1 MARPLIARTV
11 ELLSSQLRPGTT
23 VFLIGPPVSI
33 PRRTLKNAFCTHGR
47 LAVVVKAQY
56 EGHRISGIWVGV
68 NNVRRYFSKRTPIIE
83 LQLDHLQI
91 QCGLT
96 PHFWEGRPEI
106 HDPRLCDWL
115 ESKNLQERF
124 SRTGVPLAMIPAGK
138 NAYKLASIT
147 RRSSAKA
154 VLPHEPIMQEQT
166 A

>member
-1 MARPLIARTV
+1 M
-11 ELLSSQLRPGTT
+11 
-23 VFLIGPPVSI
+23 
-33 PRRTLKNAFCTHGR
+33 
-47 LAVVVKAQY
+47 VVKTQSKSR
-56 EGHRISGIWVGV
+56 GVTGLHVGA
-68 NNVRRYFSKRTPIIE
+68 NNVRRYFPRQNASIE

-106 HDPRLCDWL
+106 HDPRLSDWL
-115 ESKNLQERF
+115 ESKNLHERF